1 MSELK
6 VDSRRSP
13 RRRTLKGARIIF
25 NDRRS
30 VIDCVV
36 RNLSAQ
42 GALLLVPNV
51 VGIPSDFDLYID
63 GETDCHHAH
72 VAWKGKGRLG
82 VSWA

>member
-6 VDSRRSP
+6 ADNRRSP

-30 VIDCVV
+30 VMDCVV

-51 VGIPSDFDLYID
+51 LDIPSDFDLRIE
-63 GETDCHHAH
+63 GETHDHAAH
-72 VAWKGKGRLG
+72 VVRKHKGSLV
-82 VSWA
+82 VSWV